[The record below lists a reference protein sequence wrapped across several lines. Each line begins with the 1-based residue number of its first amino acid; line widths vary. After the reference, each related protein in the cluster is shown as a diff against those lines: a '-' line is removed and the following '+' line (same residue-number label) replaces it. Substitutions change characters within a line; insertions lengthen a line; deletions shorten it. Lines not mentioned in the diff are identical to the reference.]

1 MDSKV
6 ILETVLH
13 REEITAIEALMLM
26 REDQKILPELCRV
39 ADTLN
44 QRVNRSN
51 VTFVKSKQISYTNV
65 CRAECSFCSFWRK
78 KGQKGA
84 FTLEPE
90 DVVRQVRE
98 AWPVKQVVLSGGLN
112 PDLTLPYH
120 LENIRAVREAYPSVH
135 IHGYS
140 PSEIHFLA
148 RRSRMPSAE
157 ILRRFKDAG
166 LDSLSGDSADI
177 LNDKLRKK
185 ICSDKLR
192 TADWADV
199 IKTAHKLGMTTT
211 ATILFGHVEDEIYI
225 CEHLEIIKNIQRET
239 GGFTAFEP
247 QAFVPHGT
255 DLARSA
261 KIKGAVEPERV
272 LQMVAIARIFLGRL
286 IKHIS
291 IDWTKTGLDL
301 ALKCLSAGANDLGAL
316 SYDPFEIRL
325 PEINGKGGFTAP
337 ALRQAIQKAGR
348 SPHERDAFTLRVIP
362 AAQAAAKQR
371 EELVLA

>member
-26 REDQKILPELCRV
+26 REDEKILPELLKV

-44 QRVNRSN
+44 QRINRTN
-51 VTFVKSKQISYTNV
+51 VTFVKSKQISYTNI

-78 KGQKGA
+78 KSQKGA
-84 FTLEPE
+84 FVLSPA
-90 DVVRQVRE
+90 DVVRQIRE
-98 AWPVKQVVLSGGLN
+98 AWPVKQVVLTGGLN

-120 LENIRAVREAYPSVH
+120 LEVLRAIREAYPSVH

-148 RRSRMPSAE
+148 RRSRMPSADL
-157 ILRRFKDAG
+157 LRRFREAG

-192 TADWADV
+192 TGDWADV
-199 IKTAHKLGMTTT
+199 VKTAHKLGMTTT

-261 KIKGAVEPERV
+261 KIKGAVDADRV

-286 IKHIS
+286 VKNIS
-291 IDWTKTGLDL
+291 VDWTKTGLDL

-316 SYDPFEIRL
+316 TYDPFEIKL
-325 PEINGKGGFTAP
+325 PEVNGKGGVTAP
-337 ALRQAIQKAGR
+337 ALRQLIQKAGKH
-348 SPHERDAFTLRVIP
+348 PHERDAFSLRVIP

>member
-26 REDQKILPELCRV
+26 REDEKILPDLCKV

-44 QRVNRSN
+44 QRLNRTA
-51 VTFVKSKQISYTNV
+51 VTYVKSKQISYTNV

-78 KGQKGA
+78 KSQKGS
-84 FTLEPE
+84 FVLTPD
-90 DVVRQVRE
+90 DVVHQIRE
-98 AWPVKQVVLSGGLN
+98 AWPVKQVVLTGGLN
-112 PDLTLPYH
+112 PDLTVPYH
-120 LENIRAVREAYPSVH
+120 LENLRAVRESYPSVH

-148 RRSRMPSAE
+148 KRSRTSTAE
-157 ILRRFKDAG
+157 ILRRFREAG

-192 TADWADV
+192 TGDWADV
-199 IKTAHKLGMTTT
+199 VRTAHKLGMTTT
-211 ATILFGHVEDEIYI
+211 ATVLFGHVEDEIYI

-247 QAFVPHGT
+247 QAFVPNNT

-261 KIKGAVEPERV
+261 KIRGAVSPERV
-272 LQMVAIARIFLGRL
+272 LQMVAIARIFFSRL
-286 IKHIS
+286 IKNIS

-301 ALKCLSAGANDLGAL
+301 AVKCLSAGANDLGAL

-325 PEINGKGGFTAP
+325 PEINGKGGIAAP
-337 ALRQAIQKAGR
+337 ALRTLIQKAGR
-348 SPHERDAFTLRVIP
+348 TPHERGAWTMRTIP
-362 AAQAAAKQR
+362 ATQAQKR

>member
-6 ILETVLH
+6 ILETLLH

-26 REDQKILPELCRV
+26 REDEKILPELCKV

-44 QRVNRSN
+44 QRINRTA
-51 VTFVKSKQISYTNV
+51 VTYVKSKQISYTNV

-78 KGQKGA
+78 KAQKGA
-84 FTLEPE
+84 FTLGPD
-90 DVVRQVRE
+90 DVVRQIRD
-98 AWPVKQVVLSGGLN
+98 AWPVKQVVLTGGLN

-120 LENIRAVREAYPSVH
+120 LEILRAIREAYPSVH

-148 RRSRMPSAE
+148 RRSRMPSADV
-157 ILRRFKDAG
+157 LRRFREAG

-192 TADWADV
+192 TGDWADV

-261 KIKGAVEPERV
+261 KIKGAVDADRV

-291 IDWTKTGLDL
+291 VDWTKTGLDL
-301 ALKCLSAGANDLGAL
+301 AMKCLSAGANDLGAL
-316 SYDPFEIRL
+316 TYDPFEIRL
-325 PEINGKGGFTAP
+325 AEINGRGGIAVP
-337 ALRQAIQKAGR
+337 ALRTAIQTAGR
-348 SPHERDAFTLRVIP
+348 SPHERDAWTLRSIP
-362 AAQAAAKQR
+362 AANQAQRR

>member
-26 REDQKILPELCRV
+26 REGDKILPDLCKA
-39 ADTLN
+39 ADAIN
-44 QRVNRSN
+44 QQINRNS
-51 VTFVKSKQISYTNV
+51 VTYVKSKQISYTNV

-78 KGQKGA
+78 KSQKGS
-84 FTLEPE
+84 FVLTPE

-112 PDLTLPYH
+112 PDLTIPYH
-120 LENIRAVREAYPSVH
+120 LDILRAVRESYPSVH

-148 RRSRMPSAE
+148 KRSRTSTSDV
-157 ILRRFKDAG
+157 LRRFREAG

-192 TADWADV
+192 TGDWADV
-199 IKTAHKLGMTTT
+199 VKTAHKLGMTTT

-247 QAFVPHGT
+247 QAFVPQNT

-261 KIKGAVEPERV
+261 KIRGAVTPERV
-272 LQMVAIARIFLGRL
+272 LQMVAIARIFLNRL
-286 IKHIS
+286 IRNIS

-301 ALKCLSAGANDLGAL
+301 AVRCLGAGANDLGAL
-316 SYDPFEIRL
+316 TYDPFEIRL
-325 PEINGKGGFTAP
+325 PEINGKGGIAAP
-337 ALRQAIQKAGR
+337 ALRTAVQKAGR
-348 SPHERDAFTLRVIP
+348 VPHERDAFTLRTIP
-362 AAQAAAKQR
+362 AAAQAAKR

>member
-44 QRVNRSN
+44 QRVNRGN
-51 VTFVKSKQISYTNV
+51 VTYVKSKQISYTNV

-78 KGQKGA
+78 KSQKGA
-84 FTLEPE
+84 FTLGPE
-90 DVVRQVRE
+90 DVVRQIRE
-98 AWPVKQVVLSGGLN
+98 SWPIKQVVLSGGLN

-120 LENIRAVREAYPSVH
+120 LEILRAVREAYPSVH

-157 ILRRFKDAG
+157 ILRRFRDAG

-192 TADWADV
+192 TNDWADV
-199 IKTAHKLGMTTT
+199 VRTAHKLGMTTT
-211 ATILFGHVEDEIYI
+211 ATVLFGHVEDEIYI

-247 QAFVPHGT
+247 QAFVPANT

-261 KIKGAVEPERV
+261 KIKGAVAPDRV

-286 IKHIS
+286 VKNIS
-291 IDWTKTGLDL
+291 VDWTKTGLDL
-301 ALKCLSAGANDLGAL
+301 AVKCLSAGANDLGAL
-316 SYDPFEIRL
+316 TYDPFEIRL
-325 PEINGKGGFTAP
+325 PEINGRGGVSAP
-337 ALRQAIQKAGR
+337 ALRTLVQKAGR
-348 SPHERDAFTLRVIP
+348 VPHERDAFTLRTIP
-362 AAQAAAKQR
+362 AAQQAAKR